1 MLFLLSWKPSPVPG
15 DLLLYCGLDYVPSK
29 KKNKVL
35 TPCTC
40 EDDLNW
46 KQDLGR
52 GNQIK
57 MRSYGIR
64 TGAPK

>member
-1 MLFLLSWKPSPVPG
+1 M
-15 DLLLYCGLDYVPSK
+15 
-29 KKNKVL
+29 
-35 TPCTC
+35 PCTC

-57 MRSYGIR
+57 MRSYWIR